1 MSAYLCFAVFCI
13 ERNDLLHWFPSKM
26 RFDVPFL
33 SALSI
38 AGLSNGVAA
47 AGLRF
52 RSAAADSEN
61 QLDNAEYATVCDL
74 LLVF

>member
-1 MSAYLCFAVFCI
+1 
-13 ERNDLLHWFPSKM
+13 M
-26 RFDVPFL
+26 RLDVPFL
-33 SALSI
+33 SGLSI

-61 QLDNAEYATVCDL
+61 QLDNAEYATVSDL
-74 LLVF
+74 LLLFRS